1 MIGGTMPGGEVA
13 DLDGEKP
20 RPSIHMPRWASR
32 LTLIVSNVKVR
43 QLQDINGANAEAEGV
58 DCETADPQLWYGH

>member
-1 MIGGTMPGGEVA
+1 MPC
-13 DLDGEKP
+13 
-20 RPSIHMPRWASR
+20 WASR

-58 DCETADPQLWYGH
+58 NCEIADPHFWYGH